1 MYEQEGKKFE
11 DIEKRLNALE
21 KDIKEIKD
29 YIYRENLTDEEHE
42 IRMAKDLS
50 NVRGQVVNVKE

>member
-29 YIYRENLTDEEHE
+29 YIYKGDLEDKEHE
-42 IRMAKDLS
+42 ERMAKDLTS
-50 NVRGQVVNVKE
+50 VRGDVVNVKE